1 MLELQKWVIRVYLQ
15 KFLDSRVLIA
25 KTARDLPHF
34 LEFSYAILH
43 GLLTFLSFGVEILIL
58 QRFVVLDFFLLD
70 STTSISPSHGSY
82 VPVLSVTLDIR
93 KN

>member
-1 MLELQKWVIRVYLQ
+1 MYLQ

-25 KTARDLPHF
+25 KTTRDLLHF

-43 GLLTFLSFGVEILIL
+43 DLLTFLSFGVEILIL
-58 QRFVVLDFFLLD
+58 QRFVVLDFFFCLD